1 MEPLSSVLETVT
13 RIESA
18 LTFTIVRFVYKT
30 VGEHLDAVTIAFL
43 SILVAA
49 LSYNTLAILE
59 DKPTTVSMLRTLAYI
74 AELVR
79 KFAALVGIQA
89 IIRSVQPMDPE
100 AASLFQQIECFTV
113 SLCII
118 ILVCVLPRSFR
129 ESADGQQFLRLVL
142 FMFASNTEFVVQR
155 VSFGWTLPYLSMAAF
170 FALSRL
176 QHLPGHSA
184 ITATVLNAIILS
196 LTNMMVLASW
206 TISVTST
213 DKFPQITQLV
223 SLLVIFDALSL
234 RYPDFHTMRDYAIW
248 QGAAQIF
255 ELIVA
260 REVNRGSVVTV
271 AVFVVLALQAFRTFL
286 PRTSAL
292 SELTVLIL
300 INTIL
305 GMVQQAVTAL
315 HMADTVVVIVLWIAV
330 IHILI
335 TAVNQWREREAKGK
349 K

>member
-1 MEPLSSVLETVT
+1 MKALSSVLETVT

-30 VGEHLDAVTIAFL
+30 VGEYLDAVTIAFL

-49 LSYNTLAILE
+49 LSYNTLALLK

-89 IIRSVQPMDPE
+89 IIRSVQPTNPQ

-176 QHLPGHSA
+176 QHLPGHST

-255 ELIVA
+255 ELIAA

-271 AVFVVLALQAFRTFL
+271 AVFVVLALQAFHTFL

-292 SELTVLIL
+292 SELTVLVL

-315 HMADTVVVIVLWIAV
+315 HMADTVVVIVLWIVV

-335 TAVNQWREREAKGK
+335 TAVNQWKRENEK